1 MAIWGKTS
9 GAESRPK
16 SLPMDSNSGYSR
28 EFVTSTSKGWVMQP
42 GTASTATGNDN
53 VNADPEILVAI
64 RNLSVNFKSGNLLS
78 FDIDDAQLAD
88 TGIFDI
94 RLTFDEPMSVTS
106 ASVTANANTVPPN
119 QTVTNKAY
127 ILLSRLGG
135 TDMVEDSTVLMAYL
149 TKQGFAAADGDRGGS
164 GTNTLTFRGILQSA
178 DAGFLAFTDSN
189 LHLNGTATIQSDSET
204 FSGVLLEG
212 SSDDSLVLDASA
224 GARKTIAGAVTDSAT
239 ITVDG
244 GSGTVVVGQ
253 VVTVNGE
260 GSAPAASITSN
271 NGINATDTSGSTDNT
286 ITVLTVTDATNFILS
301 ENVTIADNINLLFS
315 VNAGEGIEQNS
326 VSMTTEG
333 ADGATSVVGGTAYR
347 TGFGLDTIVGRV
359 SLLEDTAQTGSGNSH
374 LVNEDDSGSKFSAE
388 EFTTDQAGLV
398 LDETE
403 QAGSASGSAFILKS
417 VTTA

>member
-42 GTASTATGNDN
+42 GTASAATGNDN
-53 VNADPEILVAI
+53 ASADPEILVAI

-78 FDIDDAQLAD
+78 IDWTDGAYADAADFDLV
-88 TGIFDI
+88 
-94 RLTFDEPMSVTS
+94 LSFDEEITVTS
-106 ASVTANANTVPPN
+106 AAATAN
-119 QTVTNKAY
+119 QTITNKVF
-127 ILLSRLGG
+127 ILLTELGA
-135 TDMVEDSTVLMAYL
+135 TDMAS
-149 TKQGFAAADGDRGGS
+149 DGTIACQYKSGS
-164 GTNTLTFRGILQSA
+164 GTNTLTFRGRRSQTA
-178 DAGFLAFTDSN
+178 AGFLAFHDSN
-189 LHLNGTATIQSDSET
+189 IHVNGTATMQSDSET

-244 GSGTVVVGQ
+244 GSGTVAVGQ

-286 ITVLTVTDATNFILS
+286 ITVLTVTSATVFILS
-301 ENVTIADNINLLFS
+301 ENVTIADNVNLLFS
-315 VNAGEGIEQNS
+315 ANAGEGIEMNS
-326 VSMTTEG
+326 VSMSTEG
-333 ADGATSVVGGTAYR
+333 ADGATDVTGSQAYR
-347 TGFGLDTIVGRV
+347 TGFGVDTIVGRV
-359 SLLEDTAQTGSGNSH
+359 SMLEDSDQFV
-374 LVNEDDSGSKFSAE
+374 VNEDDTGGKFTAE
-388 EFTTDQAGLV
+388 AFTTDAAGLV
-398 LDETE
+398 TET
-403 QAGSASGSAFILKS
+403 QAGSVSGSAEILKG
-417 VTTA
+417 VTTL

>member
-9 GAESRPK
+9 GEESRPK

-28 EFVTSTSKGWVMQP
+28 EFVTATSKGWVFQP
-42 GTASTATGNDN
+42 GTASAATGNDN
-53 VNADPEILVAI
+53 ASADPEILVAI

-78 FDIDDAQLAD
+78 VDFADGAVADSGTFDLV
-88 TGIFDI
+88 
-94 RLTFDEPMSVTS
+94 LTFDEEITVTS
-106 ASVTANANTVPPN
+106 AARTANQVI
-119 QTVTNKAY
+119 TNKVF
-127 ILLSRLGG
+127 ILLDELGG
-135 TDMVEDSTVLMAYL
+135 TDMVSDGTMACQYL
-149 TKQGFAAADGDRGGS
+149 SGS
-164 GTNTLTFRGILQSA
+164 GSNTLTFRGVRSQNA
-178 DAGFLAFTDSN
+178 AGFLAFADDN
-189 LHLNGTATIQSDSET
+189 IHVNGTATLQSDSET

-212 SSDDSLVLDASA
+212 SSEDSLVLDASA

-244 GSGTVVVGQ
+244 GSGTVAVGQ
-253 VVTVNGE
+253 VVTVSGA
-260 GSAPAASITSN
+260 GGTPAASITSN

-286 ITVLTVTDATNFILS
+286 ITVLTVTSATVFILS
-301 ENVTIADNINLLFS
+301 ENVTIADNVNLLFS
-315 VNAGEGIEQNS
+315 ANAGEGIEQNS